1 MNRPTQRS
9 EINVT
14 PLVDVCLVLLVIFM
28 IVTPL
33 LTQGAP
39 VDLPQTSNP
48 LALPQREAQLTLV
61 LDEHGTL
68 SIGDER
74 WARGTF
80 DEMLPARLAG
90 RSRSDVVLRADGSLP
105 FREVREVLRLASVA
119 KLDGLGLVTKRR
131 ADTP

>member
-1 MNRPTQRS
+1 MNRPRQRS
-9 EINVT
+9 EINIT

-39 VDLPQTSNP
+39 VELPETGRP
-48 LALPQREAQLTLV
+48 LALPQRETQLTLV

-80 DEMLPARLAG
+80 DEVLPLRLAG
-90 RSRSDVVLRADGSLP
+90 RSPSDVVLRADGRLA
-105 FREVREVLRLASVA
+105 FRDVREVLRLASVA
-119 KLDGLGLVTKRR
+119 KLEGLGLVTKRR
-131 ADTP
+131 ASAP